1 MPSMAS
7 TAAIT
12 TAIQSGKPVN
22 GSVPWPAEASAPST
36 PLRGVPDEAV
46 AARTPPRDV
55 TAVTGV
61 DAPFVATAAFAPAVV
76 PAADADNEV
85 FVAPAVFDEAD
96 VFDEVFV
103 APAVFDEA
111 DVFDEVFAVTLFDV
125 VLFDVVLFD
134 EVLLFDVVLFE
145 FDVFELDWLEPEVLE
160 DVGDDAPHDADE

>member
-96 VFDEVFV
+96 VFDEVF
-103 APAVFDEA
+103 
-111 DVFDEVFAVTLFDV
+111 AVTLFDV